1 MKQNVRKLHNVLEE
15 MGTKKTLK
23 NGQSRGKGI
32 GGAGGALA
40 LPMCLETGKTLASST
55 PNISTSKEGAAL

>member
-15 MGTKKTLK
+15 MATKKTLK
-23 NGQSRGKGI
+23 NGQSRGEGN

-40 LPMCLETGKTLASST
+40 LPIFLKQV
-55 PNISTSKEGAAL
+55 KH